1 MADITTDQL
10 KAVAEYM
17 GYEVIMRS
25 YNLVHVYA
33 DEEWSEYDPITN
45 AEQDREL
52 EIKFEIDTERDRE
65 ENYWVAL
72 IRVEDNVVGYWAQGT
87 GKTPSEARLRA
98 AIALVESE

>member
-1 MADITTDQL
+1 MEDITTDKL

-33 DEEWSEYDPITN
+33 DEEWSEYNPLTN

-52 EIKFEIDTERDRE
+52 EIKLLNLGAVTDKVGETC
-65 ENYWVAL
+65 W
-72 IRVEDNVVGYWAQGT
+72 IRIKNKGIHAT

-98 AIALVESE
+98 AIALVESSDGR